1 MMMRSSGL
9 AKMSGNRSC
18 QFGQKTRLRRVWSL
32 ASYILKTSCDADD
45 HYDFVNFVHQLR
57 NLGTK
62 IPRPLSF
69 YLHVN
74 IFKIATG
81 GDQLHLVSRFFPPSS
96 SAARTSVLFAYHDQ
110 PTTDASADQ
119 ICLIIPP
126 RPLSDQWLLIR
137 NLSGINQ
144 SPPSSDHHRLS
155 ERRKHSDANLS
166 FSRKKRRKKEAG
178 ILCVPSTGAAS
189 GDRRRLGFSGSF

>member
-1 MMMRSSGL
+1 MRSLGL

-110 PTTDASADQ
+110 LSTDASADQ

-126 RPLSDQWLLIR
+126 LPRPDQWLLIR

-144 SPPSSDHHRLS
+144 SPRLLIISASLSDENTPTL
-155 ERRKHSDANLS
+155 
-166 FSRKKRRKKEAG
+166 
-178 ILCVPSTGAAS
+178 I
-189 GDRRRLGFSGSF
+189 